1 MAGRSL
7 TVLTN
12 LEIPFGQCL
21 RKTGSPSCLRVGLE
35 KCLPSIGYHETGLRG
50 PRISELL
57 ETSTAL
63 VIQIVGRRGVMF
75 GVTYTIGRVI
85 GLWVNLLYDN
95 AGIPKNIDLWFS
107 VNH

>member
-1 MAGRSL
+1 MARRSL

-21 RKTGSPSCLRVGLE
+21 RKTGPAVCLHVGL
-35 KCLPSIGYHETGLRG
+35 KKRLPSTGYHETGLRG
-50 PRISELL
+50 PRISKLL

-63 VIQIVGRRGVMF
+63 VIQIIGRRGVMF

-85 GLWVNLLYDN
+85 GFWVNLLYDN
-95 AGIPKNIDLWFS
+95 ASIPKNIDLWFS